1 MWYVRFGGEEFG
13 PFGKSELDEF
23 IGQLGT
29 ADAVEVR
36 KADEG
41 QWSSVE
47 SDWHAGD
54 GGVPEVVTQDDDKTL
69 MSSDMSPELLAEFRA
84 LLDEDAEPE
93 PLITEGAM
101 PRFSPPKTRADGVP
115 DAVIGRKVNESS
127 VADVSLDELLT
138 QSGDRSPLKESHQER
153 SKPAMLLASPD
164 QGGGQAIPNRQ
175 NTTVSQTPDMKPPE
189 AVEKKRGSRVTATP
203 PAIPSTSPTKP
214 KASTSPQPFPDP
226 PSTPQRHVSP
236 SKSSSTLLPSRPPK
250 KAQAKTAQANKAQAK
265 TAQANTAQ
273 SKTAE
278 FETSKPQASSKPQA
292 MPFQV
297 KRSNRARTAIIA
309 VLVTTVVGGIGA
321 YGIWSKKQASQNAQT
336 STALNKARSVVAT
349 PSIKKVVSPVKT
361 PKVETS
367 EAPAT
372 MVFAPTKEQE
382 PEPPSDRPG
391 ANTPPQD
398 DAKAAGAEANKP
410 KPVPVLKKKPIA
422 KPSKVTTVQKKV
434 ARRVPK
440 KKSTKPAASK
450 PLSKKWVR
458 KKSTPILASLNRAAI
473 ETVMKKQRAKLKNCK
488 GAKGVK
494 VTVSLEILS
503 SGVVRKCQV
512 FDRGRLDDITK
523 QCISATLRRAVFPRT
538 KTAVAQIR
546 IPVNL

>member
-1 MWYVRFGGEEFG
+1 
-13 PFGKSELDEF
+13 
-23 IGQLGT
+23 
-29 ADAVEVR
+29 
-36 KADEG
+36 
-41 QWSSVE
+41 
-47 SDWHAGD
+47 
-54 GGVPEVVTQDDDKTL
+54 
-69 MSSDMSPELLAEFRA
+69 
-84 LLDEDAEPE
+84 
-93 PLITEGAM
+93 
-101 PRFSPPKTRADGVP
+101 
-115 DAVIGRKVNESS
+115 
-127 VADVSLDELLT
+127 
-138 QSGDRSPLKESHQER
+138 
-153 SKPAMLLASPD
+153 MLLASPD
-164 QGGGQAIPNRQ
+164 QAGGQAIPNRQ
-175 NTTVSQTPDMKPPE
+175 NTAVSRTPDMKPPE

-214 KASTSPQPFPDP
+214 KASTSPQPFSDQ
-226 PSTPQRHVSP
+226 PSTPQSHVSP

-250 KAQAKTAQANKAQAK
+250 KVQAKTAQAKTAQAK

-273 SKTAE
+273 ANTAQAKTAE
-278 FETSKPQASSKPQA
+278 FETSKPQTSSKPQA

-297 KRSNRARTAIIA
+297 KRSNRARTTIIA
-309 VLVTTVVGGIGA
+309 ILVTTVVGGIGA
-321 YGIWSKKQASQNAQT
+321 YGIWSKKQASQNTQT
-336 STALNKARSVVAT
+336 STTLNKARSVVAT
-349 PSIKKVVSPVKT
+349 PSIKKVVSPVQT

-382 PEPPSDRPG
+382 SDPPSDHPG
-391 ANTPPQD
+391 ANMPPQD
-398 DAKAAGAEANKP
+398 DAKAAGVEANKP
-410 KPVPVLKKKPIA
+410 KPVPVLKKKPIE
-422 KPSKVTTVQKKV
+422 KPSKVTPVQKKV
-434 ARRVPK
+434 QRRVPK

-488 GAKGVK
+488 GAEGLK

-512 FDRGRLDDITK
+512 FGRRLDDITK

-538 KTAVAQIR
+538 KTPVAQIR